1 MRWSDQGMKFALLGI
16 DADSLRLAETVQS
29 DADHELIAV
38 YDAHSKS
45 GNTPLDAVRLPPSQ
59 SWESILGSLSCDA
72 VIVSQMP
79 GQDPD
84 LRADQLRKLVQ
95 LDVPLLVVQPACE
108 AIIGYELEMIRA
120 DNRCVVYPFVPGAQ
134 HPAIKKMRAILQEQ
148 SGDENPPAE
157 QLVFERP
164 LASRKR
170 DEVLRRFM
178 RDVHLMR
185 KVMGKVQQIAAMGAG
200 EDDLVYTSLNV
211 QLRFQNGVLAH
222 WALKP
227 ELENLEAR
235 LTAIGSSKT
244 VELSMGTNEANWSLR
259 LDQGNA
265 GESFTF
271 PAFDSYQD
279 GLCEFVSAVERNT
292 FEVGWNASCRDIEI
306 SETIRDALRRR
317 RTIDLYEE
325 EHSEE
330 ATFKGLMA
338 LGGCGLLSFGVIL
351 LLIAGVVEG
360 LKLPLR
366 NNALW
371 QRWPLFLLVLVLVFL
386 LLQLL
391 QLVFQRESVSD
402 SSQVVLRK

>member
-1 MRWSDQGMKFALLGI
+1 MKFALLGI
-16 DADSLRLAETVQS
+16 DAESLRLAATVQS
-29 DADHELIAV
+29 SADHELIAV
-38 YDAHSKS
+38 YDAHAKLGDTS
-45 GNTPLDAVRLPPSQ
+45 LDAIHLPPSQ
-59 SWESILGSLSCDA
+59 SWESMLDSFSCDA
-72 VIVSQMP
+72 VVVSQMP
-79 GQDPD
+79 AQDRD

-108 AIIGYELEMIRA
+108 AIIGYELEMIRT
-120 DNRCVVYPFVPGAQ
+120 DTRCVVYPFVPGAQ
-134 HPAIKKMRAILQEQ
+134 HPAIKKMSELFQEQ
-148 SGDENPPAE
+148 PGDEKHPVE
-157 QLVFERP
+157 QLTFERP

-170 DEVLRRFM
+170 DEVLHQFM

-185 KVMGKVQQIAAMGAG
+185 KVLGQVHQIAAMGAG

-227 ELENLEAR
+227 KLENSEAK
-235 LTAIGSSKT
+235 LAVIGSSKT
-244 VELSMGTNEANWSLR
+244 VELSMATDEVNWLLR
-259 LDQGNA
+259 LEQGNI

-271 PAFDSYQD
+271 PGFDSYQH
-279 GLCEFVSAVERNT
+279 GLGEFVSAVEKNT
-292 FEVGWNASCRDIEI
+292 FEVGWNASCRDVEI
-306 SETIRDALRRR
+306 SETIRDSLRRR
-317 RTIDLYEE
+317 RTIELHEE

-338 LGGCGLLSFGVIL
+338 MGGCGLLSFGVIL

-366 NNALW
+366 NHALW
-371 QRWPLFLLVLVLVFL
+371 RLWPHFLLVLVVVFL

-391 QLVFQRESVSD
+391 RLVFQRESVLD
-402 SSQVVLRK
+402 SPRVVSRK